1 MEFGLAIQE
10 DASLNYAKLSY
21 ELEIRIKVYQLF
33 TIFFEKYPENSSRVE
48 IEKLLIDS
56 YISSK
61 ITKKL

>member
-1 MEFGLAIQE
+1 
-10 DASLNYAKLSY
+10 LNYAKLSY
-21 ELEIRIKVYQLF
+21 EFRIKVYQLF
-33 TIFFEKYPENSSRVE
+33 TIFFWKISRKSSRVE